1 MSYVIPYHNYWKR
14 ATNSINSKTVQFTV
28 SSDPRYSQ
36 FVTNQGF
43 VHSIEG
49 DNVEEQVPDTLA
61 VLVVLTIILS
71 TTDFNDESTCASKLY
86 EHVLGYMVIMSGC
99 IIVETF
105 ISWVSMRGTILVT
118 APRTSMQY
126 LLYVRLSILFIEVIW
141 LGFGVYWLKHNYSSC
156 PHGPAKSAILGI
168 VICNWIVLVSVLV
181 TLWCTFD
188 AAGRT
193 WVKMKRYQRSLRA
206 ERGRKIRGYL
216 RSGSSHRNWRHR
228 KAMREYQDSWN
239 RRCRL
244 LFCCIGHSDQQ
255 RNNFTDIAKLLSDFF
270 RDLDVVP
277 SDVIAGLVL
286 LRKLQKAERQ
296 GIVNKQDDETYQFL
310 SGVAITPATKFLDIT
325 HPAVADQV
333 LTITHYFHYALA
345 VYGWPM
351 FMMIKKTGCCQLCPY
366 IRCYCFHTDEKKK
379 CDSATIVEDNC
390 CSCNYAALK
399 RLCREHNM
407 EIIYATYHVEI
418 GETPFFVALDHEK
431 RTVVISIRGTL
442 SLQDVVTDLNAEAEQ
457 LPTEPR
463 HDDWLG
469 HKGMVQAAEYIRQ
482 KLTDESILAQAFS
495 HCPDKGTHNY
505 NLVLVGHSLGAGT
518 AAILAILLRNE
529 YPHLICYAYSPPGGL
544 LSLPAVEYTKQFI
557 TSVVLGKDVV
567 PRIGLHQMEALR
579 SDLINAIKRSQ
590 DPKWKIIMGG
600 VLCCCSEELNFDNSD
615 SFADKTNFRDVS
627 THPSDSS
634 IALTVHQPLY
644 PPGKIIHIVR
654 NHPKKE
660 DQKYETKWRK
670 IVKKHDPVYQAL
682 WAENTDF
689 DEVLISPVMVQ
700 DHMPDKVLNALEEL
714 LVNTGPAKPQRQLSE
729 TERRQL
735 LSPNAEASEL
745 GSRTP
750 PHRLVLETSFTDLQP
765 EIEEATVAK
774 DDHYQSNLSWEY
786 NNAVSAVLDD
796 NKECDGEKKE
806 WLAMAPL
813 ASPETLSDVSSIS
826 SKGSQQKIN
835 NGNRLSWVGA
845 PTMEPIA
852 QSPAAQRPHSDSL
865 GAYMNKDAVHTMR
878 VDSGTGLE
886 DNLNYP
892 LCYKVVTEAT
902 VEVNTLQDN
911 LRSSHL
917 MDPSRL
923 CLNIEGLEGTLHLA
937 NGDRSHFGGDSTYA
951 STSTE
956 QTIERLFTPHE
967 SKRVTF
973 DLYENQKIAREV
985 SEDSMYNSGESF
997 VPTYPEY
1004 SNQQEYGSHGYMYTP
1019 CGYTNYSPASSPTIE
1034 HSVSDV
1040 QLFKVNDEPQ
1050 VHKSREERDISSRL
1064 ETNPIH
1070 EELVTSS
1077 PIKTH
1082 QRNVTLDINTVS
1094 PHLSHCEY
1102 KEPPTESSL

>member
-1 MSYVIPYHNYWKR
+1 MPGIVAFKRRWSVGSDDFVIP
-14 ATNSINSKTVQFTV
+14 AIILLLL
-28 SSDPRYSQ
+28 
-36 FVTNQGF
+36 
-43 VHSIEG
+43 HSAWLI
-49 DNVEEQVPDTLA
+49 
-61 VLVVLTIILS
+61 VLTVILS
-71 TTDFNDESTCASKLY
+71 TADFRDESTICANKLY
-86 EHVLGYMVIMSGC
+86 EHVLGYMVILSGC

-126 LLYVRLSILFIEVIW
+126 LLYVRLGILVVEVIW
-141 LGFGVYWLKHNYSSC
+141 LGFGIVWLYDHYHTC
-156 PHGPAKSAILGI
+156 PVGSAKSALLGI
-168 VICNWIVLVSVLV
+168 VICNWIVLLSVLV

-206 ERGRKIRGYL
+206 ARKARGCQI
-216 RSGSSHRNWRHR
+216 SHRNWRHR

-244 LFCCIGHSDQQ
+244 LFCCVGHSDRQ
-255 RNNFTDIAKLLSDFF
+255 RNNFADIAKLLSDFF

-277 SDVIAGLVL
+277 SDVVAGLVL
-286 LRKLQKAERQ
+286 LRKLQKFERQ
-296 GIVNKQDDETYQFL
+296 AIVNKPEDDTYQFL
-310 SGVAITPATKFLDIT
+310 SGVPITPATRFLDIT
-325 HPAVADQV
+325 HPAIAEEV

-351 FMMIKKTGCCQLCPY
+351 FMMIQKTGCCQLFPY
-366 IRCYCFHTDEKKK
+366 LRCYCFATGVKKQPE
-379 CDSATIVEDNC
+379 SATIVEDNC
-390 CSCNYAALK
+390 CSCNYAALR
-399 RLCREHNM
+399 RLCREQNM
-407 EIIYATYHVEI
+407 EIVFATYHVEI

-442 SLQDVVTDLNAEAEQ
+442 SLQDVLTDLNAEADQ

-482 KLTDESILAQAFS
+482 KLVNEAILTQALN
-495 HCPDKGTHNY
+495 HCPDKSTQTY
-505 NLVLVGHSLGAGT
+505 DLVLVGHSLGAGT
-518 AAILAILLRNE
+518 AAILAILLKSE
-529 YPHLICYAYSPPGGL
+529 YPNLICYAYSPPGGL
-544 LSLPAVEYTKQFI
+544 LSMPAVEYTKQFI

-590 DPKWKIIMGG
+590 DPKWKIILGG
-600 VLCCCSEELNFDNSD
+600 VLCCCPEELKIDTSD
-615 SFADKTNFRDVS
+615 GFADKSNFRDVT

-644 PPGKIIHIVR
+644 PPGRIIHIVR

-660 DQKYETKWRK
+660 DRKYETKWRK

-682 WAENTDF
+682 WADNTDF

-700 DHMPDKVLNALEEL
+700 DHMPDKVLDALKEL
-714 LVNTGPAKPQRQLSE
+714 LVNIGPAKPQRQLTE
-729 TERRQL
+729 NERRQL
-735 LSPNAEASEL
+735 LSPNIETTNL
-745 GSRTP
+745 GTRTP

-765 EIEEATVAK
+765 EVEEATHNK
-774 DDHYQSNLSWEY
+774 NDHYQSNLSWDY
-786 NNAVSAVLDD
+786 NNGASSVEEGKIYNSD
-796 NKECDGEKKE
+796 KKE
-806 WLAMAPL
+806 WLQMAPL

-826 SKGSQQKIN
+826 SKESSHQKLN
-835 NGNRLSWVGA
+835 NGNRLSWTGA

-852 QSPAAQRPHSDSL
+852 QSPAVQRPNSDSIR
-865 GAYMNKDAVHTMR
+865 AYTNKGTRGSLPVITS
-878 VDSGTGLE
+878 SGMENGVSF
-886 DNLNYP
+886 P
-892 LCYKVVTEAT
+892 VSYKVVTEAT
-902 VEVNTLQDN
+902 VEVNTLPEEPC
-911 LRSSHL
+911 SPHL

-923 CLNIEGLEGTLHLA
+923 CLNIDGLEENIHLT
-937 NGDRSHFGGDSTYA
+937 NSDCIHFGADSTYA

-967 SKRVTF
+967 PKRVTF
-973 DLYENQKIAREV
+973 ELYDKQRIAREV

-1019 CGYTNYSPASSPTIE
+1019 CGYTNLSPASSPIIE

-1040 QLFKVNDEPQ
+1040 QLFKLVEEPYMHRTHERINIPHAHETDPIDE
-1050 VHKSREERDISSRL
+1050 D
-1064 ETNPIH
+1064 PII
-1070 EELVTSS
+1070 TSS
-1077 PIKTH
+1077 PIKVH
-1082 QRNVTLDINTVS
+1082 QKNLAFDSESIS
-1094 PHLSHCEY
+1094 PSSNQSECRESQA
-1102 KEPPTESSL
+1102 ESSL